1 LRRPMGFAAG
11 LTGALAM
18 GDLGAITLFSRPGE
32 GTLPMAMYQLMG
44 AYQMD
49 AAYGAALLLVMLS
62 LGLFWV
68 FDKGGRAHA
77 VV

>member
-1 LRRPMGFAAG
+1 
-11 LTGALAM
+11 
-18 GDLGAITLFSRPGE
+18 LFSRPGE

-62 LGLFWV
+62 LGLFWA